1 LHFDK
6 PMAARASALACLY
19 PNPRRCVMNDL
30 LSLLLDADV
39 WHGFGLVLAL
49 VLFAGLALL
58 LVLSLVIIAVPGM

>member
-1 LHFDK
+1 
-6 PMAARASALACLY
+6 
-19 PNPRRCVMNDL
+19 MNDL